1 MLYDKIK
8 FIRVYKNRYIKSI
21 KEYAKSPFAQIVW
34 QKGF

>member
-21 KEYAKSPFAQIVW
+21 KEYAKSPFAQIV
-34 QKGF
+34 